1 MARIKHI
8 AFFTPDPQKMAD
20 FYVEV
25 FGMKITRKGK
35 DDDGNPV
42 SVCVTD
48 GYMDVAL
55 IKARG
60 KMKPGINHFGW
71 TLEAAE
77 KEAVKAKLKKKGIEP
92 FDPRAQGDSNV
103 SNRPYVEEGAV
114 DCDGNRFDLTT
125 AFRVD
130 TAMGE
135 VVAEEKA

>member
-8 AFFTPDPQKMAD
+8 AFYAEDPQRMAD

-35 DDDGNPV
+35 DDAGNPV
-42 SVCVTD
+42 SVWVTD
-48 GYMDVAL
+48 GYMDIAL

-77 KEAVKAKLKKKGIEP
+77 KEEVKKKLRKRGIEA
-92 FDPRAQGDSNV
+92 FDPRAAADSTV
-103 SNRPYVEEGAV
+103 SNRPYVEEGAL
-114 DCDGNRFDLTT
+114 DCEGNRFDLTT
-125 AFRVD
+125 AMRVD
-130 TAMGE
+130 TPMGE
-135 VVAEEKA
+135 VIEEKA

>member
-1 MARIKHI
+1 MNSRMVLAGNEAATNRHVTALLTTTMGVKSLSDIVWPFMRCGLTRSETMARIKHI
-8 AFFTPDPQKMAD
+8 AFYAEDPQRMAD

-35 DDDGNPV
+35 DDAGNPV
-42 SVCVTD
+42 SVWVTD

-77 KEAVKAKLKKKGIEP
+77 KE
-92 FDPRAQGDSNV
+92 
-103 SNRPYVEEGAV
+103 
-114 DCDGNRFDLTT
+114 
-125 AFRVD
+125 
-130 TAMGE
+130 
-135 VVAEEKA
+135 